1 MVCRSWRAWVVL
13 TAVLAATFGAPRI
26 EAAAPFG
33 GPVAAP
39 AEGAWFGAYHQQL
52 GPPARKKAAVE
63 SLETRLGRRLAIDH
77 YYVPFFESFPGW
89 REPWDFANGRVPLI
103 SWGGVSTTAV
113 NAGTHDPL
121 IRQRAL
127 AIKALG
133 KPLLLEWFWEMDG
146 NRNRPIAVSPAS
158 FISAWRRIHG
168 IFEEVGVTNAAF
180 VWCPNSF
187 TFRNGEAPRWYPGD
201 QFVDWICAN
210 GFNWA
215 PGVAG
220 ADWRS
225 FEDTFQAFYAWASL
239 RPKPLLI
246 GEYGVQER
254 APGEKATWL
263 YDAWKALKFRFP
275 AIKAVVHFNSNRL
288 HNWRMGTSP
297 LSFAAFR
304 AMAQAPYFNPGGL
317 KPPPPPRPPPVN
329 PPPVNPPV
337 TPPPVNSP

>member
-13 TAVLAATFGAPRI
+13 TAVFTASLVAPRT
-26 EAAAPFG
+26 EAAPSLG

-39 AEGAWFGAYHQQL
+39 AEGVLFGAFHQQA
-52 GPPARKKAAVE
+52 GPPERKKAAVE

-77 YYVPFFESFPGW
+77 YYVPFAEVFPGW

-113 NAGTHDPL
+113 NAGTHDAL
-121 IRQRAL
+121 IRQRAG

-146 NRNRPIAVSPAS
+146 NRNRQMAVSPAS

-168 IFEEVGVTNAAF
+168 IFEELGVTNAAF

-187 TFRNGEAPRWYPGD
+187 TFRSGEAPRWYPGD
-201 QFVDWICAN
+201 DHVDWICSN

-215 PGVAG
+215 PAIPG
-220 ADWRS
+220 AEWRS
-225 FEDTFQAFYAWASL
+225 FEDTFRAFYAWASVKG
-239 RPKPLLI
+239 KPLLI

-254 APGEKATWL
+254 APGDKARWL
-263 YDAWKALKFRFP
+263 FDAWSTLKLRFP
-275 AIKAVVHFNSNRL
+275 AIKAIVYFNSDRL
-288 HNWRMGTSP
+288 YNWRMGTSTA
-297 LSFAAFR
+297 SFAAFR
-304 AMAQAPYFNPGGL
+304 AMGQAPYFNSGGL
-317 KPPPPPRPPPVN
+317 KPPPVRPKPVE
-329 PPPVNPPV
+329 PPV
-337 TPPPVNSP
+337 TAPPVNSP